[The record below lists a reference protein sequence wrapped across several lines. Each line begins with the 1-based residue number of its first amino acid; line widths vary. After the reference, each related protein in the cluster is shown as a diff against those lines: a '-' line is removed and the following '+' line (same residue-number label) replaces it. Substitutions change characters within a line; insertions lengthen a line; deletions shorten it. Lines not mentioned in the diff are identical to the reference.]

1 MKQTIDK
8 NQFMDAF
15 QNMNREDN
23 FTYAGLDA
31 LFNYLEE
38 YEESTGE
45 EIELDVIALCYD
57 FTEYEDLAE
66 FQNNYGAEYET
77 IEHIQDETMA
87 IEISGSD
94 SFIIQNF

>member
-1 MKQTIDK
+1 
-8 NQFMDAF
+8 MDAF

-23 FTYAGLDA
+23 FTYTGLSA
-31 LFNYLEE
+31 LFDYLEE
-38 YEESTGE
+38 CEDSTGE
-45 EIELDVIALCYD
+45 ELELDVIALCCD

-77 IEHIQDETMA
+77 MDDIDTTVIDVP
-87 IEISGSD
+87 GSD